1 MTISGS
7 RFRKCVTVTSR
18 PVEEIDQAC
27 DLFMGGLLFLR
38 VLQTVVR
45 QDVAGVV
52 PVLTWPWDNIMIRFC
67 CNCRYQMVVSVITW
81 SIWRGRTCLSVCWQQ
96 TVEKPHNKRMVVVQQ
111 FYSYPSK
118 HVWWCWEH
126 DRVSAACRHRCCV
139 KEASL
144 HIISQQWVVACEAH
158 SCSCWL

>member
-1 MTISGS
+1 MCDCDIEACGRDWSGVWPFHGWVAVFKS
-7 RFRKCVTVTSR
+7 FTNCCAS
-18 PVEEIDQAC
+18 AS
-27 DLFMGGLLFLR
+27 L
-38 VLQTVVR
+38 VLS
-45 QDVAGVV
+45 V

>member
-45 QDVAGVV
+45 QHR
-52 PVLTWPWDNIMIRFC
+52 WC
-67 CNCRYQMVVSVITW
+67 CA
-81 SIWRGRTCLSVCWQQ
+81 SIDMTLG
-96 TVEKPHNKRMVVVQQ
+96 
-111 FYSYPSK
+111 
-118 HVWWCWEH
+118 
-126 DRVSAACRHRCCV
+126 
-139 KEASL
+139 
-144 HIISQQWVVACEAH
+144 
-158 SCSCWL
+158 